1 MKRYLFSIFA
11 IICSALFT
19 NCIIT
24 INNDFETYTA
34 YFRNASS
41 KNIYLQYYLQD
52 HNNLEAEYN
61 FAYGLIIPSNTTAI
75 YAAPLNNDYLEK
87 IIIVD
92 SDTRKFMKKITG
104 ATYNSMLTAPEV
116 VVENN
121 TSGGKTTN
129 YKYYFMVTDEFLEI
143 N

>member
-1 MKRYLFSIFA
+1 MKKYLFAVLI
-11 IICSALFT
+11 IICSALFAG
-19 NCIIT
+19 CFIT
-24 INNDFETYTA
+24 INNDFETHTA
-34 YFRNASS
+34 YFKNTSS

-52 HNNLEAEYN
+52 HNNLEEEYN
-61 FAYGLIIPSNTTAI
+61 LTYGLIIPLNTTAT

-92 SDTRKFMKKITG
+92 SDTRKFMKKING
-104 ATYNSMLTAPEV
+104 ATYNSMLTVPEV
-116 VVENN
+116 LVENN

-129 YKYYFMVTDEFLEI
+129 YKYYFLITDEFLGI

>member
-1 MKRYLFSIFA
+1 MKEYFFA
-11 IICSALFT
+11 VLIIICSALFT
-19 NCIIT
+19 GCIIT
-24 INNDFETYTA
+24 INNDFETHTA
-34 YFRNASS
+34 YFSNASS
-41 KNIYLQYYLQD
+41 QNIYLQYYLQG

-92 SDTRKFMKKITG
+92 SDTHKFMKKING

-129 YKYYFMVTDEFLEI
+129 YNYYFIVTDEFLGI